1 MDSPPAAPDDQL
13 PAAAGEPAPPAGASA
28 PPVAAAVHS
37 CGKCGAPM
45 AVGQDWCLQCGAG
58 AGGSIGTPS
67 WRSAVTILGATAV
80 LVLGAAGAGY
90 AALSKRT
97 KTPATPVAQTTATV
111 AVTTTPAT
119 TPVTPTPATP
129 LGTPTTIKPPAT
141 FKAAKIPLTAVVP
154 KATTTTPVATT
165 PTTTTPTA
173 PATTGG
179 ASPSVESKPAA
190 ILLDTDAASTYNPY
204 SYPASLFGDPSLT
217 IDGDTTTGWTA
228 QVNPATAP
236 SMAVGV
242 LISLKG
248 EQKVAEL
255 ELVTST
261 PGMSVQIY
269 GATGQTVP
277 ASITDPAWTPLS
289 SYLVVKKKHVLL
301 HLRHAT
307 KAFTFVTLWISKAP
321 ESSVGTAEAPGH
333 VSVNE
338 IELFPPS

>member
-1 MDSPPAAPDDQL
+1 
-13 PAAAGEPAPPAGASA
+13 
-28 PPVAAAVHS
+28 
-37 CGKCGAPM
+37 M

-58 AGGSIGTPS
+58 AGGSIGAPS

-90 AALSKRT
+90 AALSKRAKT
-97 KTPATPVAQTTATV
+97 AAPARPAAAQTATTLAVTPPPATTPATP
-111 AVTTTPAT
+111 TPDA
-119 TPVTPTPATP
+119 A
-129 LGTPTTIKPPAT
+129 LGTPTTIKPLGTIKPP
-141 FKAAKIPLTAVVP
+141 KIPLAAVVP
-154 KATTTTPVATT
+154 KTTATTPTT

-179 ASPSVESKPAA
+179 ASASEESKPAA

-204 SYPASLFGDPSLT
+204 SYPASIFGDPSLT
-217 IDGDTTTGWTA
+217 IDGDTTTAWTA

-242 LISLKG
+242 LISLKA
-248 EQKVAEL
+248 EQKVSEL

-261 PGMSVQIY
+261 PGMSVQVY
-269 GATGQTVP
+269 GATGTTVP

-289 SYLVVKKKHVLL
+289 SYLVVRKKHVLL

-321 ESSVGTAEAPGH
+321 ASSVGTAEAPGH

-338 IELFPPS
+338 IELFPPSS